1 MTIRTKAATYGGAAL
16 LALSAA
22 PVMAQTASARAG
34 QHHKASSKNVVTAKY
49 TDAQL
54 TTVATALGVSLDDL
68 AAARTSVK
76 STIAG
81 TDTRETPTQVNAL
94 LATALGGSIT
104 ADQVK
109 AAFASLKTA
118 STSSGDSGS
127 ATYPSDGSGSASTG
141 DHSGGRGGCDHSGG
155 SASGSSPS
163 DGSGSYPSDS
173 STTTS

>member
-34 QHHKASSKNVVTAKY
+34 QHHKAPAKNVVTARY

-68 AAARTSVK
+68 KAARTSVK
-76 STIAG
+76 ATIAS
-81 TDTRETPTQVNAL
+81 TDTRETPAQVNAL
-94 LATALGGSIT
+94 LATALGGTIT
-104 ADQVK
+104 ADQVT

-118 STSSGDSGS
+118 SSTSGS
-127 ATYPSDGSGSASTG
+127 SSYPSDSSGSYPSDASG
-141 DHSGGRGGCDHSGG
+141 HGSGGCDHGSSGNT
-155 SASGSSPS
+155 SGSSPS
-163 DGSGSYPSDS
+163 DSSGSYPSDT
-173 STTTS
+173 STSTSNA